1 MKKHARKAYDELKFK
16 GLYVM
21 PPETAKANGYGGHF
35 AIGTE
40 PIDSKSHDDFDR
52 WMHRMINTTI
62 PKILKKHG
70 LRSEWENG
78 VVIGVYDH

>member
-1 MKKHARKAYDELKFK
+1 MKKHARKAYDELEAK
-16 GLYVM
+16 GADLM
-21 PPETAKANGYGGHF
+21 NGLCYSSYF
-35 AIGTE
+35 AIGIE

-62 PKILKKHG
+62 SKILKKHG

-78 VVIGVYDH
+78 VIIGVYDH